1 MQLFL
6 EQIFNGL
13 AVGGMYALIVAGL
26 ALTVGVLRVV
36 NFSHG
41 DLFML
46 GGYIFYFFF
55 VVLGLTY
62 IPAAVVAILVM
73 GVVGLIFE
81 RLVIHQVVERS
92 WRVQLIATVAAA
104 TVINNMV
111 IFLVGTVPK
120 TTPTVLSRTT
130 VTFLNMTMSWQ
141 RLIIIG
147 VSLIAFLGLH
157 LFLTRTR
164 MGKAMRAVSQN
175 RDAAYAAGIEIHH
188 VSRVTFVL
196 ATLLIGLSNVLVT
209 PLFAVFPAM
218 GLMLTLK
225 AFAVL
230 MVAGFGRVDTA
241 IPAAFMLGIAEALGT
256 GYLGSSYTDAFA
268 FVAMILV
275 LLISPQGLFGRKVG
289 I

>member
-1 MQLFL
+1 
-6 EQIFNGL
+6 
-13 AVGGMYALIVAGL
+13 
-26 ALTVGVLRVV
+26 V
-36 NFSHG
+36 NFAHG

-55 VVLGLTY
+55 GLLGLTY
-62 IPAAVVAILVM
+62 FPAAAVTILTM
-73 GVVGLIFE
+73 GIVGLIFE
-81 RLVIHQVVERS
+81 RLVVHQVIERT
-92 WRVQLIATVAAA
+92 WRVQLIATIAAA

-111 IFLVGTVPK
+111 IYLVGTVPK
-120 TTPTVLSRTT
+120 TTPTFLSRTT
-130 VTFLNMTMSWQ
+130 VTFFNMTMSWQ
-141 RLIIIG
+141 RLIIIA
-147 VSLIAFLGLH
+147 VSIIAFIGLH

-196 ATLLIGLSNVLVT
+196 AALLIGLSNVLVT
-209 PLFAVFPAM
+209 PLYAVFPAM
-218 GLMLTLK
+218 GMMLTLK

-241 IPAAFMLGIAEALGT
+241 IPAAFMLGIAEALGA

-275 LLISPQGLFGRKVG
+275 LLISPQGLFGKKVG